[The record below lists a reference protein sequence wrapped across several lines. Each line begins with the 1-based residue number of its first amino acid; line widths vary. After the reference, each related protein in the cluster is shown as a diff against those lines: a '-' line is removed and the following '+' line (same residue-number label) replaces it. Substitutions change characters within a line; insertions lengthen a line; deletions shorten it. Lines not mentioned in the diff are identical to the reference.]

1 MRVGIV
7 QGQVKKSPHPRQSG
21 RFLYSSKGKDLIG
34 GEADAG
40 DDLAAVSYPPET
52 SPIAVR

>member
-7 QGQVKKSPHPRQSG
+7 HGQVKKSPHPRQSG

-40 DDLAAVSYPPET
+40 DNLVVVSYRPEET
-52 SPIAVR
+52 LFAVR